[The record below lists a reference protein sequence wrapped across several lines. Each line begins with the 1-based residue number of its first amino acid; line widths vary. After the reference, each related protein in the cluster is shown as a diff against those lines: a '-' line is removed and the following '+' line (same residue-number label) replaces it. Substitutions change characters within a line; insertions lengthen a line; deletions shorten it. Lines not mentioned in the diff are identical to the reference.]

1 MALTETRPDATA
13 DAPGVAGR
21 PAPGPLERMAGTG
34 DHVSIGRIWIGSS
47 LVLLA
52 LALVGRFVFGIDLA
66 TDNGLL
72 GDNQAML
79 GNSSLMAVAL
89 IGVVPLLLGLATAV
103 VPLQIGSPSVAFP
116 RAAAL
121 ALWGWL
127 VSAIIFMTSVVL
139 RGGVGGTDTEAA
151 RLGNVALGGML
162 VAIALG
168 SVCIATTVMSSRPEG
183 MGLAR
188 VPMFAWSMLVAATVW
203 IVTAG
208 AMFAHVV
215 VGQISQA
222 DSAGLAENFTE
233 GLLWALRGP
242 SVYALAIPVLGI
254 AADVVITASG
264 RGPVPYGAMQGVVG
278 AYGALSLGIWA
289 QVPEAVDTVL
299 WTLFALGI
307 AAVVLAALG
316 GLADVLRRGPV
327 TAGAPLVASLL
338 ALLLLLG
345 AVACGLLIAL
355 DRAGSG
361 ELWGLDQGLLVV
373 GQASFV
379 LGAAAAGGLAGM
391 FHWTPLVWGGRVQ
404 QGLGAAAAL
413 MVLVGSGL
421 LGTVAIVQSIVQ
433 REDPTSGAAP
443 LGALVA
449 AGSVLFLLGVLS
461 GLAGSLT
468 AARSADSDDDEP
480 AGQTLE
486 WAFPR
491 PTNGGSVPD
500 DLPAVTSPY
509 PLRTEETD

>member
-13 DAPGVAGR
+13 DAPGAAGR

-34 DHVSIGRIWIGSS
+34 DHVSIGRIWIGSA

-52 LALVGRFVFGIDLA
+52 LALVGRLVFGIDLA
-66 TDNGLL
+66 TENGFL
-72 GDNQAML
+72 GDSQGML
-79 GNSSLMAVAL
+79 GHSSLIAIAL
-89 IGVVPLLLGLATAV
+89 IGAIPLLLGLAVAI
-103 VPLQIGSPSVAFP
+103 VPLQIGSPSIAFP

-139 RGGVGGTDTEAA
+139 KGGVGGTDTEAA

-168 SVCIATTVMSSRPEG
+168 SVCVATTVMSSRPEG

-188 VPMFAWSMLVAATVW
+188 VPMFTWSMLVAATVW

-208 AMFAHVV
+208 AMFAHVI

-222 DSAGLAENFTE
+222 DASGLAANFTD
-233 GLLWALRGP
+233 GLFWALRGP
-242 SVYALAIPVLGI
+242 SIYAVAIPVLGI

-264 RGPVPYGAMQGVVG
+264 RGPVPYGAMQGIIG
-278 AYGALSLGIWA
+278 AFGVLSLGIWA
-289 QVPEAVDTVL
+289 QLPEALNTLL

-316 GLADVLRRGPV
+316 GLADVMRRGPV
-327 TAGAPLVASLL
+327 KVGAALIASLL
-338 ALLLLLG
+338 SLLLLLG

-355 DRAGSG
+355 DLAGSG
-361 ELWGLDQGLLVV
+361 ELWSLDQGLLVV

-379 LGAAAAGGLAGM
+379 LGAAVTGGLAGL
-391 FHWTPLVWGGRVQ
+391 FHWTPQLWGGRVA
-404 QGLGAAAAL
+404 QGSGAGAAL
-413 MVLVGSGL
+413 LVLAGSGL
-421 LGTVAIVQSIVQ
+421 LGTVGVVQAIVQ
-433 REDPTSGAAP
+433 RNDPTSGAAP

-449 AGSVLFLLGVLS
+449 VGSALFLLGVLG
-461 GLAGSLT
+461 GLVGSLT
-468 AARSADSDDDEP
+468 AARKGAPEEDAP
-480 AGQTLE
+480 AGLTLE

-491 PTNGGSVPD
+491 PTTGGAVPE